1 MRNRIFPVFQGKDGG
16 TERSMN
22 LCNIH
27 IYFIVL
33 VSVQYRRIL
42 HKCGNIVSDEYNFS
56 YCMETSAIS
65 YSILPQAL
73 THKCIIMCL
82 QLIRHGH
89 IHIET

>member
-1 MRNRIFPVFQGKDGG
+1 MRNRIFPVSLHQGKDGG

-22 LCNIH
+22 LCNIL
-27 IYFIVL
+27 IVL

-42 HKCGNIVSDEYNFS
+42 HKCGNVVSDEYNFS
-56 YCMETSAIS
+56 YCMETSAIR

-73 THKCIIMCL
+73 AHKCIIMCL

-89 IHIET
+89 ILI